1 MGRSWIGAFV
11 GAAVLA
17 AVPVVTLAQSTPSTS
32 RDPNRVAYE
41 FAVRCYTVNTV
52 SAGDRRYNPNGQND
66 ASIRAAARRAFDA
79 AKTMGQRLGDPV
91 TRLEDDITRSGYVD
105 GGHMLRDDAYFQR
118 ARANCSR
125 LGML

>member
-1 MGRSWIGAFV
+1 MRSA
-11 GAAVLA
+11 LA
-17 AVPVVTLAQSTPSTS
+17 AAAILASLPFAALAQSTPSTS

-66 ASIRAAARRAFDA
+66 ASIQAAARRAFDA
-79 AKTMGQRLGDPV
+79 AQMMGQRLGDPV

-105 GGHMLRDDAYFQR
+105 GGQMLRDDAYFQR